1 MQNQHFK
8 DSLVVAS
15 YRLFGNLVPNMPK
28 VKGDYEK
35 SGIKIAFESYGA
47 LAIFGC
53 TLTAVLTFAVSL
65 WLESVFVASLGKCLL
80 GALVLSLV
88 GAVFCMFCFILYPV
102 KQTKHNQKEIDSNLI
117 YTVGYMSVLSV
128 GGISV
133 ERIFER
139 VVEVESNKVIKSLF
153 SRFTTNIKLF
163 GADLNASLID
173 VQARSASDVLSKL
186 LLSINSTMKTSGDI
200 KNVLA
205 FETHNLLALKREQL
219 KKRLAGMVALSE
231 LYITAMVLAPIT
243 FIIMITLLSTL
254 SGSSMGISP
263 ATQLNLI
270 VFFGL
275 PALCVLFIVILDG
288 ALPKE
293 D

>member
-1 MQNQHFK
+1 MQSQHFK
-8 DSLVVAS
+8 DSLIVAS
-15 YRLFGNLVPNMPK
+15 YKLFGNLVPSLPK
-28 VKGDYEK
+28 LRRGYDK
-35 SGIKIAFESYGA
+35 SGIKVAFESYVA

-53 TLTAVLTFAVSL
+53 TLTAALTFTISL
-65 WLESVFVASLGKCLL
+65 SLESFFVASLGRCLL
-80 GALVLSLV
+80 GALVLTLV
-88 GAVFCMFCFILYPV
+88 GAVFCMFCFMVYPIRQISNNK
-102 KQTKHNQKEIDSNLI
+102 KQIDSNLI

-133 ERIFER
+133 EKIFER

-153 SRFTTNIKLF
+153 SRFTANIKLF
-163 GADLNASLID
+163 GADLNASLND
-173 VQARSASDVLSKL
+173 LQERSASDVLSKL

-200 KNVLA
+200 KSVLA

-231 LYITAMVLAPIT
+231 LYITAMVLSPIT
-243 FIIMITLLSTL
+243 FKIMITLLSTL
-254 SGSSMGISP
+254 SGSSIGIST

>member
-1 MQNQHFK
+1 MQSQHVK
-8 DSLVVAS
+8 DSLIVAS
-15 YRLFGNLVPNMPK
+15 YRLFGSLAPALPK
-28 VKGDYEK
+28 LRGGYEK
-35 SGIKIAFESYGA
+35 SGIKVAFESYVA
-47 LAIFGC
+47 LALFGC
-53 TLTAVLTFAVSL
+53 TLTAVLTFAISL
-65 WLESVFVASLGKCLL
+65 WVETVFVASLGRCLL

-88 GAVFCMFCFILYPV
+88 GLVLCMFCFVAYPI
-102 KQTKHNQKEIDSNLI
+102 KQSSYNKKQIDSNLI

-128 GGISV
+128 GGIPV

-153 SRFTTNIKLF
+153 ARFTANIKLF
-163 GADLNASLID
+163 GADLNASLND
-173 VQARSASDVLSKL
+173 VQERSASDVLSKL

-200 KNVLA
+200 KSVLA

-231 LYITAMVLAPIT
+231 LYITAMVLSPIT

-263 ATQLNLI
+263 AVQLNLI

>member
-1 MQNQHFK
+1 MQSQHFK
-8 DSLVVAS
+8 DTLIVAS
-15 YRLFGNLVPNMPK
+15 YRLFGNLVPNLPK
-28 VKGDYEK
+28 LKTGYVK
-35 SGIKIAFESYGA
+35 SGIKIAFESYVA
-47 LAIFGC
+47 LAFFCC
-53 TLTAVLTFAVSL
+53 TLTAALTFAISL
-65 WLESVFVASLGKCLL
+65 WIESIYVASLGTCLL
-80 GALVLSLV
+80 GTLVISLV
-88 GAVFCMFCFILYPV
+88 SVVLCMFCFVLYPI
-102 KQTKHNQKEIDSNLI
+102 KQTKNNQKAIDSNLI

-153 SRFTTNIKLF
+153 SRFTANIKLF
-163 GADLNASLID
+163 GADLNASLND
-173 VQARSASDVLSKL
+173 VQTRSPSEVLSKL

-254 SGSSMGISP
+254 SGSSMGMSP

>member
-1 MQNQHFK
+1 MMSQHFK
-8 DSLVVAS
+8 NSLVVAS
-15 YRLFGNLVPNMPK
+15 YRLFGNVVPNLPK
-28 VKGDYEK
+28 LRRGYEK
-35 SGIKIAFESYGA
+35 SGVKLAFESYVA

-53 TLTAVLTFAVSL
+53 SLSAALTFAVSV
-65 WLESVFVASLGKCLL
+65 WVESVFIASLGRCLL
-80 GALVLSLV
+80 GALVLASI
-88 GAVFCMFCFILYPV
+88 AVLLCLFSFMAYPI
-102 KQTKHNQKEIDSNLI
+102 KQTSNNRKEIDSNLI
-117 YTVGYMSVLSV
+117 YTVGYMNVLSV

-139 VVEVESNKVIKSLF
+139 VVEVESNKAIKALF
-153 SRFTTNIKLF
+153 SRFTANIKLF
-163 GADLNASLID
+163 GADLNASLND
-173 VQARSASDVLSKL
+173 VQERSASEVLAKL
-186 LLSINSTMKTSGDI
+186 LVSINSTMKTSGDI

-205 FETHNLLALKREQL
+205 FETSNLLALKREQL

-263 ATQLNLI
+263 AAQLNLI

-275 PALCVLFIVILDG
+275 PALCILFIVILDG